1 MEMTLGISLLA
12 FLSVLLLFYGID
24 RTLSSHS
31 SVIGSRLDRYATR
44 AASPDEINEAGLAA
58 AQQGRVV
65 KGLNRMITSRSNGQQ
80 LAIELARADIRLTPS
95 EFILINFAAVLVGF
109 LLAILLTR
117 SNLIL
122 ALIGGVAGFY
132 LPRFYLR
139 QAQAKRLA
147 AFNNQ
152 LGDTLVL
159 LSNSLRSGY
168 SLLQS
173 IETVSKELPPPISV
187 EFARVVREIGL
198 GLTIQDALAHLLER
212 INSDDLDLVITA
224 INIQH
229 EVGGNLA
236 EILDTIAHTIR
247 ERVRIKGQIR
257 ALTASQRLSGN
268 VVAILPIAVGLFL
281 AAFNP
286 NYISSM
292 WKETCGIMMLV
303 TGAITIVTGYI
314 AIRKI
319 TDIEV

>member
-1 MEMTLGISLLA
+1 MDMSLGLSILA
-12 FLSVLLLFYGID
+12 FMAIFLVFFGMD
-24 RTLSSHS
+24 RALASQSN
-31 SVIGSRLDRYATR
+31 VIESRLDRYGSRPAFEG
-44 AASPDEINEAGLAA
+44 DLAA
-58 AQQGRVV
+58 AGEPSQIAR
-65 KGLNRMITSRSNGQQ
+65 GLNRMLVPKSASQQ
-80 LAIELARADIRLTPS
+80 IALDLARADLKLTPQ
-95 EFILINFAAVLVGF
+95 EFVLINLAAILIGF
-109 LLAILLTR
+109 LLCLVVAR
-117 SNLIL
+117 NNLIL
-122 ALIGGVAGFY
+122 ALVGAIVGFY
-132 LPRFYLR
+132 LPRFYVR
-139 QAQAKRLA
+139 RRQAKRLN

-152 LGDTLVL
+152 LGDTLIL

-173 IETVSKELPPPISV
+173 METVSKELPPPMSD

-198 GLTIQDALAHLLER
+198 GLTVEEALFHMLQR
-212 INSDDLDLVITA
+212 INSEDLDLVITA

-268 VVAILPIAVGLFL
+268 VVALLPIAVGLFL
-281 AAFNP
+281 TVSNP
-286 NYISSM
+286 GYISGL
-292 WKETCGIMMLV
+292 WKETCGLTMLGF
-303 TGAITIVTGYI
+303 GALTIVSGYF

>member
-1 MEMTLGISLLA
+1 MELTITISLLA
-12 FLSVLLLFYGID
+12 FLSIFLLFFGID
-24 RTLSSHS
+24 RVLSNQSR
-31 SVIGSRLDRYATR
+31 VIETRLDRYASR
-44 AASPDEINEAGLAA
+44 PALDAELLEAA
-58 AQQGRVV
+58 ATQPRVV
-65 KGLNRMITSRSNGQQ
+65 RGLNRMLSSQANSNQI
-80 LAIELARADIRLTPS
+80 ASELARADLRLTVS
-95 EFILINFAAVLVGF
+95 EWVLVNVAAVLIGFLIALFLARNNIVLALVGGVVGF
-109 LLAILLTR
+109 
-117 SNLIL
+117 
-122 ALIGGVAGFY
+122 Y
-132 LPRFYLR
+132 MPRFYLR
-139 QAQAKRLA
+139 RLQSKRLDS
-147 AFNNQ
+147 FNNQ

-159 LSNSLRSGY
+159 LSNSLRTGY

-173 IETVSKELPPPISV
+173 METVSKELPAPIST

-198 GLTIQDALAHLLER
+198 GLTIEEAMAHLLDR

-268 VVAILPIAVGLFL
+268 VVAILPVAVGAFL
-281 AAFNP
+281 AVFNP
-286 NYISSM
+286 SYVSSL
-292 WKETCGIMMLV
+292 WTETCGIGMLV
-303 TGAITIVTGYI
+303 AGAVTIITGWF

>member
-1 MEMTLGISLLA
+1 MDMTLGISLLA
-12 FLSVLLLFYGID
+12 FLSIFLLFYGID
-24 RTLSSHS
+24 RMLSSHR

-44 AASPDEINEAGLAA
+44 AATPEEIDAAGLAA
-58 AQQGRVV
+58 AQQGGVAT
-65 KGLNRMITSRSNGQQ
+65 GLNRMLTSRSNGQQ
-80 LAIELARADIRLTPS
+80 LAIELARADIKLTPS
-95 EFILINFAAVLVGF
+95 EFILINFAAVLIGF
-109 LLAILLTR
+109 VVALFLTR
-117 SNLIL
+117 SNVIL
-122 ALIGGVAGFY
+122 ALVGGIVGFY
-132 LPRFYLR
+132 VPRFYLR
-139 QAQAKRLA
+139 QQQAKRLA

-198 GLTIQDALAHLLER
+198 GLTIQDSLAHLLER

-286 NYISSM
+286 GYISSM
-292 WKETCGIMMLV
+292 WKETCGIMMLL
-303 TGAITIVTGYI
+303 TGAITIVSGYL

-319 TDIEV
+319 TNIEV

>member
-1 MEMTLGISLLA
+1 MEMTIGISVLA
-12 FLSVLLLFYGID
+12 FLSIFVLFFGID
-24 RTLSSHS
+24 RVLSSHS
-31 SVIGSRLDRYATR
+31 SVIESRLDRYASR
-44 AASPDEINEAGLAA
+44 PAVDAELLEAA
-58 AQQGRVV
+58 ATQPRLVR
-65 KGLNRMITSRSNGQQ
+65 GLNRMIASRSNSNQ
-80 LAIELARADIRLTPS
+80 LATQLARANVKLTVS
-95 EFILINFAAVLVGF
+95 EFVLINIAAVLIGF
-109 LLAILLTR
+109 LVALFLT
-117 SNLIL
+117 SNNLIL
-122 ALIGGVAGFY
+122 ALIGAVVGFY
-132 LPRFYLR
+132 MPRFYVRRL
-139 QAQAKRLA
+139 QAKRLD

-159 LSNSLRSGY
+159 LSNSLRTGY

-173 IETVSKELPPPISV
+173 METVSKELPAPIST

-198 GLTIQDALAHLLER
+198 GLTVQEAMAHLLER

-268 VVAILPIAVGLFL
+268 VVALLPVAVGIFL
-281 AAFNP
+281 AVFNP
-286 NYISSM
+286 SYVSGL
-292 WKETCGIMMLV
+292 WKETCGVGMLV
-303 TGAITIVTGYI
+303 FGAITIISGYF

>member
-1 MEMTLGISLLA
+1 MDSTVVGISLLA
-12 FLSVLLLFYGID
+12 FLSIFLLFFGID
-24 RTLSSHS
+24 RMLNSTSN
-31 SVIGSRLDRYATR
+31 VIESRLDRYASRPAGTAAMIEAVGAQPR
-44 AASPDEINEAGLAA
+44 AVS
-58 AQQGRVV
+58 
-65 KGLNRMITSRSNGQQ
+65 GLNRMIASRAGSDK
-80 LAIELARADIRLTPS
+80 LATDLARADLKLTPS
-95 EFILINFAAVLVGF
+95 EFVLINFAAVLIGF
-109 LLAILLTR
+109 LAALLLTR

-122 ALIGGVAGFY
+122 ALVGGVVGFY
-132 LPRFYLR
+132 MPRFYVRRL
-139 QAQAKRLA
+139 QAKRLD

-159 LSNSLRSGY
+159 LSNSLRTGY

-173 IETVSKELPPPISV
+173 METASKELPAPISQ
-187 EFARVVREIGL
+187 EFSRVVREIGL
-198 GLTIQDALAHLLER
+198 GLTIEDALTHLLQR
-212 INSDDLDLVITA
+212 INSEDLDLVITA

-268 VVAILPIAVGLFL
+268 VVALLPVAVGGFL

-286 NYISSM
+286 SYVSSM
-292 WKETCGIMMLV
+292 WTETCGIAMLIF
-303 TGAITIVTGYI
+303 GAITITSGYF